1 MVSVSARRWNCLL
14 LLYGGGGA
22 TSTFVIR
29 SLYIQKISYLQVDI
43 VLISTIKVHVHCRVG
58 PFLSHFVRTTKAG
71 ITIRYDIQHRK
82 VATRRRRLPH
92 LILCL
97 LFSLLSIL
105 ILTTHFL
112 YLCLCA
118 NSISAILLASS
129 LSSCSSSSSFGL

>member
-43 VLISTIKVHVHCRVG
+43 ILISTIKVHVHCRVG

-97 LFSLLSIL
+97 LL
-105 ILTTHFL
+105 
-112 YLCLCA
+112 
-118 NSISAILLASS
+118 
-129 LSSCSSSSSFGL
+129 